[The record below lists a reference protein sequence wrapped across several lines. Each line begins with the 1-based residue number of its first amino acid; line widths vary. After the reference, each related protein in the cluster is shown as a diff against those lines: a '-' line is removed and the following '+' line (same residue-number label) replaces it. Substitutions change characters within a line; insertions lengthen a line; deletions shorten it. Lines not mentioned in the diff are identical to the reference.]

1 MLRKMK
7 RTARGQSTAEY
18 AIVIA
23 LVLGAAIAMQTYVRR
38 TIQDRV
44 ADSADRIP
52 QINLTAGSGV
62 PVPVAAKLNVVD
74 QFEPG
79 YAAAISNASTNVT
92 GNATLSGA
100 SGSASPVSYTATTLS
115 NRNGQNV
122 EAGAN

>member
-1 MLRKMK
+1 MLRNMK